1 LNVIIINSARSL
13 KPL

>member
-1 LNVIIINSARSL
+1 MINSARSL

>member
-1 LNVIIINSARSL
+1 LNVIVINSARSL